1 LFDFEPAVVGV
12 VLVGTIG
19 SEGRGLFNILD
30 MRAVEV
36 EFGTF
41 LCV

>member
-12 VLVGTIG
+12 VLLGAIG
-19 SEGRGLFNILD
+19 REERGLFGILD

-36 EFGTF
+36 ESGTF
-41 LCV
+41 FCV